1 MGRSFDRGGQSRKEK
16 SRSKRRA
23 FQQAERE
30 REMRDVLMQ
39 ARRSDMKAVRATSK
53 VYREPTPA
61 VAAMQAAT
69 QPPVTA
75 ILDQKRPGF
84 LSRVFGRIFGKAA

>member
-53 VYREPTPA
+53 VYREPATA
-61 VAAMQAAT
+61 AAMQAAT